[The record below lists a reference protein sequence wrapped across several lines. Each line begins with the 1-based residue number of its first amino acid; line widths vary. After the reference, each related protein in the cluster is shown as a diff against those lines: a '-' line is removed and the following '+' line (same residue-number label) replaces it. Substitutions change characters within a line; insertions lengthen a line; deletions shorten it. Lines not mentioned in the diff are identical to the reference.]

1 MNYFCLHP
9 RQFVYFDFLNFQM
22 YFEKQNKAVAI
33 QEEAYKWSV
42 ADM

>member
-1 MNYFCLHP
+1 MLLIF
-9 RQFVYFDFLNFQM
+9 FFLNFQM